1 MSGASACSV
10 ASSVEWSWLGMLW
23 GKSAAKAGG
32 RRNLLVSH
40 MLDTAA
46 VAECMWDEYLPPVT
60 RRVLDELAGGA
71 GRGRGL
77 FAWLCGVHD
86 CGKATPAFQH
96 LDADGAAAVWEAGLR
111 WDKAA
116 VSRSRWRHDKAG
128 AVVLR
133 SVLPE
138 CGWSDEQVAWV
149 WPLVA
154 GHHGRFPGLG
164 ELRLR
169 SAQRRVLQTPSP
181 EWAHAQAA
189 VVRWFTAALRF
200 CDVAAVQPVAVPSR
214 AVQLQISGLI
224 VMADWIASNARHF
237 GGVDE
242 LDQVTLD
249 AARERAWK
257 AWRDLGLRGGWG
269 AISVSGPEA
278 FQDRFG
284 QDPRTSQSLVLR
296 AAQQMAAP
304 GLMVVEAPMGEGKT
318 KAALLAA
325 EVLAARFGADGVFVG
340 MPTQATC
347 DPMFTQVRAWVEQVA
362 PGLGSQVALL
372 HGKRA
377 LNAEWRELLE
387 ATESPDDDFGLVEQ
401 DADYGMTSCS
411 AESGGER
418 LVPAEWFLGR
428 LRGLLC
434 PFVVGTIDQ
443 LLFAATR
450 TKHVML
456 RMAGLMGKVVVLDEV
471 HAADVYMSQFLK
483 EGLRWLGQAGVPVV
497 LLSATLPPAQRD
509 ELLAAYLSGATGH
522 EQERGAVERPAGY
535 PSVTT
540 VWADEEST
548 PVHRVETCAPWR
560 EDLPVRVRVLEE
572 STGADQ
578 QLAEVL
584 QDRLRDGGCALV
596 IRNTVDRVQQ
606 TYRALRA
613 RFGDDVGLL
622 HGRLTAAERAV
633 RTDRNLDLLGPVP
646 SKRPSAGR
654 RWILVASQLAEQSFD
669 VSADLLITDLAPIDL
684 LLQRIGRLHRHPT
697 PRPAALA
704 APEVIVTGFRDQS
717 QEPPWLLPGSE
728 AIYGRMLL
736 LRTAAVLHVQG
747 GSWAIPSQ
755 VPGLVATVYG
765 GSDGLVPSGWA
776 DAEKA
781 AAEKHRKDQRDRI
794 AKAEQFLL
802 TRTGRHHEPTLEG
815 LHRGGSGELAEEQA
829 RALVRDGDPSI
840 EVQLL
845 TRDERGYRTLSGRP
859 LGPNGDVS
867 PDVLDDLLGAT
878 VRLPPKLT
886 APAENELV
894 PLPAWRDH
902 PWLRHRP
909 ALDFEDGG
917 EATLGPYKVRYDADL
932 GLIVTGGHGARS
944 TYQPSQPS
952 RAR

>member
-1 MSGASACSV
+1 V
-10 ASSVEWSWLGMLW
+10 ASSEERSWLAVLW

-40 MLDTAA
+40 MVDTAA
-46 VAECMWDEYLPPVT
+46 VAECMWDEYLAPVT
-60 RRVLDELAGGA
+60 RRVLDELAGGP

-86 CGKATPAFQH
+86 CGKATPAFQC

-111 WDKAA
+111 WDAAA
-116 VSRSRWRHDKAG
+116 VPRSRWRHDKAG
-128 AVVLR
+128 AVLLR

-138 CGWSDEQVAWV
+138 CGWADEQVAWV

-169 SAQRRVLQTPSP
+169 PAQRRVLQVPSP
-181 EWAHAQAA
+181 EWSRAQGA
-189 VVRWFTAALRF
+189 VVRWFTAALGF
-200 CDVAAVQPVAVPSR
+200 SDVAVVQPVAVPSR

-237 GGVDE
+237 DGVDE
-242 LDQVTLD
+242 LARVTLT
-249 AARERAWK
+249 AARKRAWA
-257 AWRDLGLRGGWG
+257 AWRALGLRGGWG
-269 AISVSGPEA
+269 AVPVPGPEV
-278 FQDRFG
+278 FRDRFG
-284 QDPRTSQSLVLR
+284 QDPRASQALVLR
-296 AAQQMAAP
+296 EAQRMAAP

-347 DPMFTQVRAWVEQVA
+347 DPMFSQVRTWVEQVES
-362 PGLGSQVALL
+362 GLGSQVALL

-377 LNAEWRELLE
+377 LNAEWRALLE
-387 ATESPDDDFGLVEQ
+387 AAGPAPEDDFGLVEQ
-401 DADYGMTSCS
+401 DACYGMTLGP

-456 RMAGLMGKVVVLDEV
+456 RMAGLVGKVVVLDEV

-497 LLSATLPPAQRD
+497 LLSATLPPGQRD

-522 EQERGAVERPAGY
+522 EQEMGAVERPAGY

-540 VWADEEST
+540 VWADETSV
-548 PVHRVETCAPWR
+548 PVHRVEYCAPWR
-560 EDLPVRVRVLEE
+560 ADLRARVRVLEE
-572 STGADQ
+572 PAGAGQHTEQ

-584 QDRLRDGGCALV
+584 QDRLTDGGCALV

-633 RTDRNLDLLGPVP
+633 RTDRNLEVLGPDP
-646 SKRPSAGR
+646 DKRPPVGQR
-654 RWILVASQLAEQSFD
+654 CILVASQLAEQSFD

-684 LLQRIGRLHRHPT
+684 LLQRLGRLHRHTT
-697 PRPAALA
+697 PRPAELA
-704 APEVIVTGFRDQS
+704 EPEVIVTGFRDQG
-717 QEPPWLLPGSE
+717 EMPPWLLPGSE

-736 LRTAAVLHVQG
+736 LRTAATVLHAQG
-747 GSWAIPSQ
+747 GNWAIPSH
-755 VPGLVATVYG
+755 VPALVAAVYG
-765 GSDGLVPSGWA
+765 GSDELVPAGWA
-776 DAEKA
+776 EAEHA
-781 AAEKHRKDQRDRI
+781 AAEEHRNTQRDRT

-815 LHRGGSGELAEEQA
+815 LHRGGSGELAEQQA
-829 RALVRDGDPSI
+829 RALVRDGDPSV

-845 TRDERGYRTLSGRP
+845 ARDERGYRTLSGRP
-859 LGPNGDVS
+859 LGPNGDAS

-878 VRLPPKLT
+878 VRLPAKLT
-886 APAENELV
+886 APAENELA
-894 PLPAWRDH
+894 PLPGWREH
-902 PWLRHRP
+902 PWLRHSS
-909 ALDFEDGG
+909 ALILDGRR
-917 EATLGPYKVRYDADL
+917 EARLGDYTVRYDTDL
-932 GLIVTGGHGARS
+932 GLIVTGGQAKR
-944 TYQPSQPS
+944 
-952 RAR
+952 